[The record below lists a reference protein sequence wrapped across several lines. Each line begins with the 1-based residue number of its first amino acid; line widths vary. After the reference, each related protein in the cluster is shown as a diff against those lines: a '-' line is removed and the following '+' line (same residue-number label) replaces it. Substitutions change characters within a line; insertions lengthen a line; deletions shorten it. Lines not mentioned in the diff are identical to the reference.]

1 MGFPREFSLAY
12 RSDTTP
18 GLSPYRLLDA
28 HGTEVSQVND
38 FLDALATRGL
48 SPRSLRTYGFALL
61 TFWAWLTH
69 EKRDIAGLT
78 EADLFRYIC
87 FQYENHKGCTAKT
100 APVTVNHRL
109 MVAQALYRY
118 HTGKELPAGRGTT
131 RRPPPP
137 YHRGPQAERGY
148 LHPCRPPQRHLRVQ
162 APRRIV
168 VPLTREEVATF
179 LASLRSWRDLSMAAL
194 MLLCGLR
201 SREVI
206 QLALSD
212 LLMAEGQL
220 RVWGKGDKERIVP
233 LSREVLSLLR
243 QYLDVERPKTVSP
256 RLFVCLKGRKRGA
269 AITPAGFRGI
279 FRYHRKR
286 STIERA
292 NPHRF
297 RHTFGADMVRG
308 GISLPA
314 LMHLMGHAS
323 IQTTMLYVALSPRD
337 IWDEFDRVTKS
348 IRRQELRINDDV
360 QNRANRPPV
369 E

>member
-1 MGFPREFSLAY
+1 MGSSPGFSVVHRA
-12 RSDTTP
+12 DTTP

-28 HGTEVSQVND
+28 HGAEVSAVND

-61 TFWAWLTH
+61 SFWAWLAD

-78 EADLFRYIC
+78 EADLFRYIR
-87 FQYENHKGCTAKT
+87 FQYEHHRGHTPKT

-109 MVAQALYRY
+109 MVAGALYRY
-118 HTGKELPAGRGTT
+118 HTGKDLPTGRGTT
-131 RRPPPP
+131 RRPPEP

-148 LHPCRPPQRHLRVQ
+148 LHPCRPPQRLLRVH
-162 APRRIV
+162 APRRVV
-168 VPLTREEVATF
+168 VPLTREEVAAF
-179 LASLRSWRDLSMAAL
+179 LASLRSWRDLTMTAL

-206 QLALSD
+206 QLSVTD

-233 LSREVLSLLR
+233 LPREVLSLLR
-243 QYLDVERPKTVSP
+243 QYLTIERPETVSP
-256 RLFVCLKGRKRGA
+256 RLFVCLKGTKRGA
-269 AITPAGFRGI
+269 SITPAGFRAI

-286 STIERA
+286 SAIARA

-314 LMHLMGHAS
+314 LMHLMGHSS
-323 IQTTMLYVALSPRD
+323 IQTTMLYVELAPRD
-337 IWDEFDRVTKS
+337 VWDEFDRVTRAIYREE
-348 IRRQELRINDDV
+348 IRIKKNAPE
-360 QNRANRPPV
+360 
-369 E
+369 

>member
-1 MGFPREFSLAY
+1 MASPGGFSLTH
-12 RSDTTP
+12 RTDTTP
-18 GLSPYRLLDA
+18 GLSPYRLLDGQGA
-28 HGTEVSQVND
+28 EVSAVND

-61 TFWAWLTH
+61 TFWAWLVH
-69 EKRDIAGLT
+69 EKRNIAGLT
-78 EADLFRYIC
+78 EADLFRYIR
-87 FQYENHKGCTAKT
+87 FQYDHHKGYTAQT

-118 HTGKELPAGRGTT
+118 HTGKELPRGPGTT
-131 RRPPPP
+131 RRPPRPS
-137 YHRGPQAERGY
+137 HRGPQAEGGY
-148 LHPCRPPQRHLRVQ
+148 LHPCRPAKRHLRVQ
-162 APRRIV
+162 APRRVV
-168 VPLTREEVATF
+168 VPLTQEEVATF
-179 LASLRSWRDLSMAAL
+179 LASFRSWRDLSMAAL

-206 QLALSD
+206 KLTLPD

-220 RVWGKGDKERIVP
+220 RVWGKGDKQRVVP
-233 LSREVLSLLR
+233 LPRQVLSLLG
-243 QYLDVERPKTVSP
+243 QYLAVERPRTASE
-256 RLFVCLKGRKRGA
+256 RLFVCLKGKKRGTPL
-269 AITPAGFRGI
+269 TPAGFRRI
-279 FRYHRKR
+279 FRYHRER
-286 STIERA
+286 STIARA

-323 IQTTMLYVALSPRD
+323 IQTTMLYVALAPRD
-337 IWDEFDRVTKS
+337 VWAKFDRVTKAIHREG
-348 IRRQELRINDDV
+348 IRIKEDT
-360 QNRANRPPV
+360 P